1 MAVVNKNYSTKF
13 LQLFLSGYTGEK
25 GYLSFYGRLYNDLVN
40 IRNTAPELWKEVVD
54 ELEGQKFRDTV
65 DMVLYFEC

>member
-1 MAVVNKNYSTKF
+1 MNIS
-13 LQLFLSGYTGEK
+13 QILSAIKSLASSQG
-25 GYLSFYGRLYNDLVN
+25 FYGRLYNDLVN

>member
-1 MAVVNKNYSTKF
+1 MNIS
-13 LQLFLSGYTGEK
+13 QILSAIKSLAHSQG
-25 GYLSFYGRLYNDLVN
+25 FYGRLYNDLVN

-65 DMVLYFEC
+65 DMALYFEC

>member
-1 MAVVNKNYSTKF
+1 MKINDIMHAIQS
-13 LQLFLSGYTGEK
+13 LAHSQG
-25 GYLSFYGRLYNDLVN
+25 FYGRLYRELQN
-40 IRNTAPELWKEVVD
+40 IQETAPELWKEVVD